1 MQHPPTSLLPLELLD
16 GLGAGS
22 PRVLNGLNAALV
34 LVNAG
39 LLDLLADTMLVR
51 FRGVRPIPQ
60 AAAIGLGAAS
70 GLAFYPTS
78 RGLQLG

>member
-1 MQHPPTSLLPLELLD
+1 M
-16 GLGAGS
+16 
-22 PRVLNGLNAALV
+22 LNGLNAAPV